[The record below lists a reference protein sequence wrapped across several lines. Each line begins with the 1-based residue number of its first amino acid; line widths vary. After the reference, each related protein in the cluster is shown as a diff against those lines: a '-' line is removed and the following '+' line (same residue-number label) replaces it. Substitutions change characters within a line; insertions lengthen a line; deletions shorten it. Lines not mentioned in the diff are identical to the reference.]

1 MRHGPSSSLGNPP
14 SASQDAEL
22 GEPSRTPTT
31 WFLVGM
37 WIAVYV
43 AMTYVQGGFR
53 SEMGSLGPGVI
64 RGQVADEF
72 GSLTAR
78 EVASGQV
85 WRTITAT
92 FVHLS
97 LLHLACNLSCLIAF
111 GRLLNSWYGGPQFV
125 CLYLAIAALGNS
137 LAVAGRYLLR
147 GNLDNSCAG
156 GSSVMFGMLAL
167 IAVVGWRSRT
177 RFGDYVR
184 HQMVGKLFF
193 FGIFIGI
200 VGRNVLDNYGHAG
213 GAIAGAVAGFGH
225 RALIRWFDRPIAW
238 AIGFVISVVVIV
250 GCIAAQWNV
259 GRATYL
265 QERAR
270 SLPELVAQVDRV
282 FIRHSQV
289 AAILEQARGPY
300 WTDPTIPFRRDIG
313 AALAQI
319 DTYRDLGVPG
329 GNRAR
334 YSRWRELA
342 QSAADH
348 FPSGPE
354 IQEFRG
360 LHKALRL
367 QLRDELEHLPKKVP
381 AKLRVQAVGS

>member
-1 MRHGPSSSLGNPP
+1 MKHEPPVSLVDPA
-14 SASQDAEL
+14 SAPAP
-22 GEPSRTPTT
+22 GESEAPAWTPTT
-31 WFLVGM
+31 WILVCM

-43 AMTYVQGGFR
+43 GMTIVQGGFR

-64 RGQVADEF
+64 STGVAKEF

-97 LLHLACNLSCLIAF
+97 LLHLVCNLACLISF

-125 CLYLAIAALGNS
+125 CLYLVIAALGNG

-147 GNLDNSCAG
+147 GSVDIPCAG
-156 GSSVMFGMLAL
+156 GSSVMFGFLAL

-193 FGIFIGI
+193 FGVCIGI

-213 GAIAGAVAGFGH
+213 GAIAGALAGFGH
-225 RALIRWFDRPIAW
+225 RALVRWFDRPIAW
-238 AIGFVISVVVIV
+238 AIGFVLSAIVIV
-250 GCIAAQWNV
+250 GCVGAQWNA
-259 GRATYL
+259 GRAIYL

-270 SLPELVAQVDRV
+270 SLPELVVQVDRV
-282 FIRHSQV
+282 FFRHSQV
-289 AAILEQARGPY
+289 AAILERAPGPY

-348 FPSGPE
+348 FPSGAE

-360 LHKALRL
+360 LHKALRM
-367 QLRDELEHLPKKVP
+367 QLRDDLEHLPKVP
-381 AKLRVQAVGS
+381 PKPRVQAAVR

>member
-1 MRHGPSSSLGNPP
+1 MKHDPADTLVNPP
-14 SASQDAEL
+14 SNSDKAAQEVPA
-22 GEPSRTPTT
+22 RTPTT
-31 WFLVGM
+31 WFLVSM

-43 AMTYVQGGFR
+43 AMTIVQGGFR
-53 SEMGSLGPGVI
+53 SEMGLLGPGVI
-64 RGQVADEF
+64 SPSVADEF

-78 EVASGQV
+78 EVVSGQV

-125 CLYLAIAALGNS
+125 CLYLAIAALGNA
-137 LAVAGRYLLR
+137 LAVAGRYLFR
-147 GNLDNSCAG
+147 GRLDIACAG

-193 FGIFIGI
+193 FGVCIGI

-213 GAIAGAVAGFGH
+213 GAIAGALAGFGH

-238 AIGFVISVVVIV
+238 AIGFVLSAIVVV
-250 GCIAAQWNV
+250 GCVAAQWSV

-265 QERAR
+265 HERAR
-270 SLPELVAQVDRV
+270 SLPELAGQVERV
-282 FIRHSQV
+282 FIQHSQV
-289 AAILEQARGPY
+289 AVIMERSRGPFR
-300 WTDPTIPFRRDIG
+300 TDPTTPFRRDIG
-313 AALAQI
+313 AALLQI
-319 DTYRDLGVPG
+319 DMYRDLGVPG
-329 GNRAR
+329 GDRAR

-342 QSAADH
+342 QAAANH
-348 FPSGPE
+348 LPSEPE

-360 LHKALRL
+360 LHKALRM

-381 AKLRVQAVGS
+381 AKRRVQAVGS